1 MKKRSPRAP
10 SIPLG
15 DAIERAVKIYQKE
28 KRHPAPPDAVAQ
40 HLGYKN
46 ASNGAAASAIATL
59 RYYGLIDR
67 PDGKMISVSRD
78 VESYMFAPN
87 DGMKREI
94 LTKWLTT
101 PPVFA
106 ELLEQYQDQ
115 LPSDENLK
123 FNLIQKGFLPEAADA
138 CLNVFRSS
146 VEFAGYYE
154 SASSGSV
161 AGGGLDGDFGA
172 DLGAQPSID
181 FASVGAEEALGP
193 NPNIRKSVT
202 AQHEATYQGIVN
214 PDPGVDRIPVRL
226 SKGRRAWIEVP
237 SPFYKADKKRL
248 IAQIKLLLSDDE
260 DENEDEEEGLV

>member
-10 SIPLG
+10 SIPLD
-15 DAIERAVKIYQKE
+15 DAIERAMKIYQKE

-67 PDGKMISVSRD
+67 PDGKMISVSKD
-78 VESYMFAPN
+78 VESYMYAPN
-87 DGMKREI
+87 DGLKKEI
-94 LTKWLTT
+94 LTNWLKT
-101 PPVFA
+101 PPVFS

-138 CLNVFRSS
+138 CLNVFRAS

-154 SASSGSV
+154 SASSDSA
-161 AGGGLDGDFGA
+161 AGGGLDEDSGLDFGA
-172 DLGAQPSID
+172 NSSADSN
-181 FASVGAEEALGP
+181 SVGADVARGL
-193 NPNIRKSVT
+193 NPNAQAPVA
-202 AQHEATYQGIVN
+202 AQHAAMYQGAVN

-237 SPFYKADKKRL
+237 SPFYNADKKRL
-248 IAQIKLLLSDDE
+248 IAQIQLLLSDDE
-260 DENEDEEEGLV
+260 DEDEEEGLD

>member
-15 DAIERAVKIYQKE
+15 DAIERAMKVYHKE

-67 PDGKMISVSRD
+67 PDGKMISVSKD
-78 VESYMFAPN
+78 VESYMYAPN
-87 DGMKREI
+87 DELKREI
-94 LTKWLTT
+94 LNSWLKT
-101 PPVFA
+101 PPVFS
-106 ELLEQYQDQ
+106 ELLEQYHDQ

-138 CLNVFRSS
+138 CLNVFRAS

-154 SASSGSV
+154 SASSDSEV
-161 AGGGLDGDFGA
+161 GGGLDADSGLDFGA
-172 DLGAQPSID
+172 KPSTD
-181 FASVGAEEALGP
+181 PGSVGSES
-193 NPNIRKSVT
+193 NPNAGASVT
-202 AQHEATYQGIVN
+202 AQRSAVYQGAVN
-214 PDPGVDRIPVRL
+214 PDPGADRIPVRL

-237 SPFYKADKKRL
+237 SPFYDADKKRL
-248 IAQIKLLLSDDE
+248 IAQIELLLSDDE
-260 DENEDEEEGLV
+260 EEGLD